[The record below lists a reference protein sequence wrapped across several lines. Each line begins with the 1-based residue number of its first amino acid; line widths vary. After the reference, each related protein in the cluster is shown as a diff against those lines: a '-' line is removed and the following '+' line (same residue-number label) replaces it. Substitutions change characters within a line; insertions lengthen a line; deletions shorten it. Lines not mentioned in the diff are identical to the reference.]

1 MSFCFLETT
10 VSFYLVALPEFFI
23 RVIKDDE
30 VKKRVGQWQRGVRV
44 RNGVPVMTKK
54 NTGWGKREGV
64 AERKKK
70 KTYGPLRILTRLAS
84 WALCNFL
91 S

>member
-54 NTGWGKREGV
+54 NTGWGKRERV
-64 AERKKK
+64 AERKK